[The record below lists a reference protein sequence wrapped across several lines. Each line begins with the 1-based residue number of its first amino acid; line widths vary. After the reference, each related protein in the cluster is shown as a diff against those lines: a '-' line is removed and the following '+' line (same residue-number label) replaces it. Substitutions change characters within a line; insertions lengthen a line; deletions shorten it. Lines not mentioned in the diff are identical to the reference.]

1 MDVCYCIYDNNNIEY
16 DISNIRVIM
25 SKLDRFDDDSH
36 VFYTMTNIGDI
47 LLAINDINKGNL
59 SPMNVIQVMLKFTT
73 YITFTT
79 KKGLIDI
86 IDKLPNVII
95 RYDENINIET
105 KETGYKYIDVIR
117 NKLFVN
123 NLHISECELDI
134 KDALNEFNTIIYN
147 QIKYFNTYN
156 IFDLFDNNLN
166 VKFSLSDE
174 FYTRTNI
181 RIPDDFLITEVKEL
195 RSEEINNIKRLNILT
210 FVTNIKDEDLYKYV
224 NDILISPEGISIT
237 LIKDVIIDEFNKS
250 SSLNM
255 NTFNKKDIDM
265 LRFKL
270 FNMIVPISKRLVTN
284 NVDEVLHMDARE
296 YLYGRKKYSR
306 RWFINL

>member
-224 NDILISPEGISIT
+224 NDVLISPEGISIT
-237 LIKDVIIDEFNKS
+237 LIKDIIIDEFNKS